1 MIKAVLFDLDG
12 TLFDR
17 STSVRRLVGAQY
29 DAYASALAH
38 SEKSAFVARFVELD
52 ARGYVPKDVVYQ
64 RLIEEFSLHDL
75 SSSDLAGYFFAQYRC
90 NCTPFPGL
98 VEMLTDLHGHGLR
111 LGVITNGGAK
121 FQQNTIRALGIES
134 FFSTV
139 LISEA
144 EGIKSRTQP
153 FFIVLL
159 PGLALAQTKAC
170 SSAITQSWMLREH
183 ATPPAALSHAPVPLP
198 AAAIRPA
205 VDESAS
211 LAQALSSGRPAVY
224 SYAVVDVFMCSVSH
238 ELEPLKLTIPDEL
251 LELLPDVPD
260 EDLMAQLVRQAA
272 ELGRIHP
279 AEPHLTAA

>member
-1 MIKAVLFDLDG
+1 
-12 TLFDR
+12 
-17 STSVRRLVGAQY
+17 
-29 DAYASALAH
+29 
-38 SEKSAFVARFVELD
+38 
-52 ARGYVPKDVVYQ
+52 
-64 RLIEEFSLHDL
+64 
-75 SSSDLAGYFFAQYRC
+75 
-90 NCTPFPGL
+90 
-98 VEMLTDLHGHGLR
+98 
-111 LGVITNGGAK
+111 
-121 FQQNTIRALGIES
+121 
-134 FFSTV
+134 V

>member
-52 ARGYVPKDVVYQ
+52 ARGYVPKDVVYR
-64 RLIEEFSLHDL
+64 RLVEEFSLHDL

-121 FQQNTIRALGIES
+121 FQQNTIGALGIES

-144 EGIKSRTQP
+144 EAIKKPDPALFHR
-153 FFIVLL
+153 
-159 PGLALAQTKAC
+159 ALARLGVGTDE
-170 SSAITQSWMLREH
+170 SLFIGDHPVVDVREH

-198 AAAIRPA
+198 AAIRPA